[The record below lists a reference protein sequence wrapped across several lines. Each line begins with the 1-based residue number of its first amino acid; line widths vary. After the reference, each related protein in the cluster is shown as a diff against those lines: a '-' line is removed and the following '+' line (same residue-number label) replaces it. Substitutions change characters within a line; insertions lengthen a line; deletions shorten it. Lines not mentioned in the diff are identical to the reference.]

1 MYNIKKVTTQTDIQ
15 KFLQV
20 AVLCNTSNP
29 NWIRPLNKDIE
40 HTFNTSKNKAFQQG
54 TCTRWIIEDDKH
66 QTIGRIA
73 AFISKKYFN
82 KGDEYTVGGVGLFE
96 CINNQTAANL
106 LFDTAKIWLQNKGA
120 QAMDGPINF
129 LERDKFWG
137 LMVEGFDIEPMY
149 GMSFNPPYYASL
161 FENYGFQNFYN
172 QYYFAMQIKNALPE
186 KFKQRHARFAS
197 KPDYKAIPIQKNKL
211 KKFAKDFCTIYNT
224 AWSQHEGGKEI
235 TTEQAIKTFNTMK
248 AIIDE
253 NLIWFAYYKNLPIAC
268 WISIPDLNQYFKYFN
283 GKWGI
288 WEKIRLLWMKYR
300 GVCKKAT
307 GLAFGVIP
315 KFQAMGI
322 DSFLIYEG
330 SKIVQNK
337 NTYNTYEM
345 GWAADWNPKMI
356 NVYKSLGAHQ
366 TRRMIT
372 YRYIFNT
379 NTPFKRHPIIKYN
392 HQAQ

>member
-1 MYNIKKVTTQTDIQ
+1 MHIKEVTTKADKY

-20 AVLCNTSNP
+20 AVTCNISNP

-40 HTFNTSKNKAFQQG
+40 YTFDTSKNKAFRQG
-54 TCTRWIIEDDKH
+54 TCVRWIVEDDKH

-73 AFISKKYFN
+73 AFVSKKYFN
-82 KGDEYTVGGVGLFE
+82 KGDECAVGGVGLFE
-96 CINNQTAANL
+96 CINDQAVANL
-106 LFDTAKIWLQNKGA
+106 LFDTAKTWLQNKGA

-149 GMSFNPPYYASL
+149 GMSFNPSYYSAL

-172 QYYFAMQIKNALPE
+172 QYYFAMHIREALPE
-186 KFKQRHARFAS
+186 KFAQRHARFAS
-197 KPDYKAIPIQKNKL
+197 KPDYKAIPIQKNKVE
-211 KKFAKDFCTIYNT
+211 KFATDFCTIYNA
-224 AWSQHEGGKEI
+224 AWSQHEGGKEM
-235 TTEQAIKTFNTMK
+235 TTEQAIKFFNAMK
-248 AIIDE
+248 VIMDE
-253 NLIWFAYYKNLPIAC
+253 KLIWFAYYKDTPIAC

-283 GKWGI
+283 GKFGV
-288 WEKIRLLWMKYR
+288 WEKIRLLWMKYK
-300 GVCKKAT
+300 GVCEKVT
-307 GLAFGVIP
+307 GLVFGIIP

-330 SKIVQNK
+330 AKVVQSKSS
-337 NTYNTYEM
+337 YNIYEM

-366 TRRMIT
+366 TRRMVT
-372 YRYIFNT
+372 YRYIFDANL
-379 NTPFKRHPIIKYN
+379 PFKRHPIIAYN
-392 HQAQ
+392 HQA